1 MFHKS
6 HGQITEQNRITEVLG
21 KHFYNELLDIKDK
34 TKLYRTLLGYY
45 DRCFIANE
53 ILARH
58 NFLSNFSKEVTSLDF
73 LSKKKLLVTMR

>member
-34 TKLYRTLLGYY
+34 TKLDRTLLGYY

-53 ILARH
+53 I
-58 NFLSNFSKEVTSLDF
+58 FL
-73 LSKKKLLVTMR
+73 KK